1 MEEDVRSIDMK
12 EIKNYEIAEVTITS
26 GEGRIIQERNNALM
40 SQVRGLLIENGEEL
54 RQKVQIIAELE
65 TKLRSKITVADRL
78 TASNQKNSIDRENK

>member
-40 SQVRGLLIENGEEL
+40 SQVRGLDPYRKWRGIE
-54 RQKVQIIAELE
+54 AE
-65 TKLRSKITVADRL
+65 RPDHR
-78 TASNQKNSIDRENK
+78 